1 MRFSST
7 ATSALLATLA
17 SYQHAQAFTIGSN
30 ANNGNGVRTIS
41 SVNNNNN
48 NNQRIVQ
55 QFLNI
60 QQTKKYSSLLFASED
75 DAEEKVEAPAA
86 TAEEEAVAVA
96 EAVEE
101 PAAEEKE
108 EEKAANGD
116 SEVVAEEGK
125 SEEAAATETE
135 ESSSEPEP
143 EPLVLCEVPPAS
155 HSIETAN
162 TGPAGASVTTL
173 TVNLGAPGHPE
184 PLIFETGKIGRQAA
198 GAVTLKRGDTILYST
213 ASRDKDPKEKID
225 FLPLS
230 VEHQERFSSA
240 GMTSGSYNRRDGRPA
255 EHEVLT
261 CRLID
266 RPLRPLVAEGWRHET
281 QLLNWV
287 LSYDGERSCD
297 PLAIT
302 AAATAMY
309 ISDVPLDKP
318 VAASM
323 VGYIDGQFVLNPT
336 NEQMERSELN
346 LTVAGTKDAVLMI
359 EGAADFLTEE
369 VMIEAVSVGHEA
381 IKKLCVAIEEFGAI
395 VGKEKN
401 YSTIAAPIEGLE
413 EEVVEAFTDK
423 VESLW
428 NEEGRK
434 DDLSS
439 SMSALSKEVWA
450 SFEEKYP
457 EDKNQV
463 MGNYK
468 KLLCKKMYEKAK
480 KTGVRCDGRK
490 LDEVRNIDIDTTFLP
505 KVHGSALFT
514 RGETQAIATATLGDS
529 GMKQKI
535 DKIDGQ
541 EKKRFYLQYTF
552 PPSCV
557 GETGRV
563 GAPGRRE
570 IGHGNLAER
579 ALARSIP
586 SEKEFPYSI
595 RVESLI
601 TESNGSSSMASV
613 CGGCLA
619 LMDAGV
625 PIKNPVAGIAMGML
639 LADTHSVSDDDAIIV
654 SDILGTEDGLGTM
667 DFKVAGDRNG
677 ISTFQ
682 LDIKCEGLTIET
694 MARALKQ
701 AKEGR
706 LHILD
711 KMDEVL
717 AAPREELPP
726 TIPRISTFK
735 IPEGNI
741 GKVIGPGGKQIR
753 AVIEDFELSNMDVQE
768 DGTIQLSSL
777 KTDMLKKAE
786 EFVMDLVKQGGGRGG
801 DRGGGGGR
809 KPVYAGKMPVEGE
822 VYKGK
827 ITGIHQFGVF
837 LEIMPGAEDGSYGGL
852 EGLCHVSE
860 LHTERV
866 RNCEGFVNSMGVEEL
881 EVKYLGKNN
890 KGKLQLSRK
899 AVMEDKKNGKKPK
912 VPKVEMSDAEIDVIA
927 QAIEG
932 IKNL

>member
-1 MRFSST
+1 MIMYFHRNTLSCLLAAAASLHFSTENSQHRGQALAFSVVTPRRSASNGRLPSST
-7 ATSALLATLA
+7 LTK
-17 SYQHAQAFTIGSN
+17 FTN
-30 ANNGNGVRTIS
+30 RQPFLFL
-41 SVNNNNN
+41 SV
-48 NNQRIVQ
+48 
-55 QFLNI
+55 
-60 QQTKKYSSLLFASED
+60 
-75 DAEEKVEAPAA
+75 
-86 TAEEEAVAVA
+86 
-96 EAVEE
+96 
-101 PAAEEKE
+101 
-108 EEKAANGD
+108 
-116 SEVVAEEGK
+116 
-125 SEEAAATETE
+125 
-135 ESSSEPEP
+135 ESSSRLFADTDSASEPAIESSLDDSIL
-143 EPLVLCEVPPAS
+143 EEITEDELNILHLSGDDISDKSDAEVDASAEDGPLVLCDVPPAS
-155 HSIETAN
+155 HSIQVTN
-162 TGPAGASVTTL
+162 SGPGGSPVTTL
-173 TVNLGAPGHPE
+173 TVHLGMPGHPD
-184 PLIFETGKIGRQAA
+184 PLVFETGKIGRQAA
-198 GAVTLKRGDTILYST
+198 GAVTLTRGETILYTT
-213 ASRDKDPKEKID
+213 ASRDKDPKETID

-266 RPLRPLVAEGWRHET
+266 RPLRPLIADGWRHET
-281 QLLNWV
+281 QLLSWV

-302 AAATAMY
+302 ASSAALW
-309 ISDVPLDKP
+309 ISDVPLLKP
-318 VAASM
+318 VAAAM

-336 NEQMERSELN
+336 NQQMEKSKLN

-359 EGAADFLTEE
+359 EGAADFLPEDI
-369 VMIEAVSVGHEA
+369 MIEAVSFGHEA
-381 IKKLCVAIEEFGAI
+381 IKTICVALEEFGAA

-401 YSTIAAPIEGLE
+401 YSTLIKPIEGLQ
-413 EEVVEAFTDK
+413 EEVNEALGAK

-428 NEEGRK
+428 NTEGK
-434 DDLSS
+434 KEDLSGN
-439 SMSALSKEVWA
+439 MSALSKEAW
-450 SFEEKYP
+450 SMFEAKYP
-457 EDKNQV
+457 EQKNEV
-463 MGNYK
+463 MKCFKNLLSK
-468 KLLCKKMYEKAK
+468 KLYQKAK
-480 KTGVRCDGRK
+480 NEGIRCDGRR
-490 LDEVRNIDIDTTFLP
+490 LDEIRNIDIETSILP

-535 DKIDGQ
+535 DRLDGL
-541 EKKRFYLQYTF
+541 EKKRFYLQYSF

-579 ALARSIP
+579 ALAAIIP
-586 SEKEFPYSI
+586 PENEFPYSI

-625 PIKNPVAGIAMGML
+625 PIKSPVAGIAMGML
-639 LADTHSVSDDDAIIV
+639 LDDTHSVSDDDAVIV

-667 DFKVAGDRNG
+667 DFKVAGDKTG
-677 ISTFQ
+677 ITTFQ

-694 MARALKQ
+694 MSRALQQ

-706 LHILD
+706 IHILD
-711 KMDEVL
+711 KMFSAVQTY
-717 AAPREELPP
+717 REELPP
-726 TIPRISTFK
+726 TVPRIRKFN
-735 IPEGNI
+735 IPADSI

-753 AVIEDFELSNMDVQE
+753 AIIEDFDLINMDVEE
-768 DGTIQLSSL
+768 DGEIQISSL
-777 KTDMLKKAE
+777 QSDTLEKAE
-786 EFVMDLVKQGGGRGG
+786 TFVMDLIKGGGGRGEK
-801 DRGGGGGR
+801 GGKGP
-809 KPVYAGKMPVEGE
+809 KAVYAGPEPEEGA

-837 LEIMPGAEDGSYGGL
+837 VEILPGAEDGSTPGL

-866 RNCEGFVNSMGVEEL
+866 RNCEGFMNSLGIEEM
-881 EVKYLGKNN
+881 EVRYIGKNA
-890 KGKLQLSRK
+890 KGQLQLSRK
-899 AVMEDKKNGKKPK
+899 SVLEERKNGGKKNNDTMP
-912 VPKVEMSDAEIDVIA
+912 VQMMSAEEVDVIA

-932 IKNL
+932 IKDL